1 MKAVKGNK
9 EYDIVDA
16 QKNGYQAAG
25 FDIENDDGETI
36 AYGKGKTVP
45 YDEYLRLVK
54 ENEALHTRIAEL
66 EALQEKSQD
75 EVTKKNTKG
84 SKEKDGE

>member
-9 EYDIVDA
+9 EYDIADT

-54 ENEALHTRIAEL
+54 ENEALHERIAEL
-66 EALQEKSQD
+66 EALQEKPQE
-75 EVTKKNTKG
+75 EVPKKNTKG

>member
-25 FDIENDDGETI
+25 FDIENDDGETNI
-36 AYGKGKTVP
+36 YAAFVYSKT
-45 YDEYLRLVK
+45 
-54 ENEALHTRIAEL
+54 HTFESNSTISLFE
-66 EALQEKSQD
+66 
-75 EVTKKNTKG
+75 
-84 SKEKDGE
+84 

>member
-9 EYDIVDA
+9 EYDIVDT

-25 FDIENDDGETI
+25 FDIKNDDGETI

-45 YDEYLRLVK
+45 YDEHLRLVK
-54 ENEALHTRIAEL
+54 ENAALHERVAEL
-66 EALQEKSQD
+66 EALQEKSQ
-75 EVTKKNTKG
+75 EEATKKNTKG